1 MSGCWFS
8 ARGSHRTCG
17 DRPSRS
23 VSPMSVEMEPD
34 ANCKGG
40 DPKAAGWA
48 GLKEPHPELGHPDV
62 SEVTILVQDCLGAVD
77 FGIGTG
83 LQASRPSSDEVEN
96 FGGDK
101 DKKEEP
107 YVNSDAD
114 KEKEGKDEK
123 ATEKMIMKDDLG
135 ERDDIEDD

>member
-1 MSGCWFS
+1 VSSVTTKQKS
-8 ARGSHRTCG
+8 AENKTGTKSST
-17 DRPSRS
+17 PSIKKNLT
-23 VSPMSVEMEPD
+23 VE
-34 ANCKGG
+34 
-40 DPKAAGWA
+40 
-48 GLKEPHPELGHPDV
+48 
-62 SEVTILVQDCLGAVD
+62 T
-77 FGIGTG
+77 
-83 LQASRPSSDEVEN
+83 EN

-123 ATEKMIMKDDLG
+123 ATENLIMKDDLG